1 MTDHFNSILSVQFAL
16 NKTARGCM
24 SC

>member
-16 NKTARGCM
+16 NKTARWCM
-24 SC
+24 RC